1 MSKFKFTVGPWN
13 VHTGADSYGP
23 ETRKA
28 IDLETKFARFA
39 ELGFSAVQF
48 HDDDAVPNMN
58 NLTEEEIKVEAR
70 KVKAMLDKYGLAAE
84 FVAPRL
90 WMDPHTTDGGFTS
103 TSEKDREFAMWRAY
117 RSIDIARELGCD
129 LIVLWLAREGTLCAE
144 SKSPVTAT
152 RQLVEAINNM
162 LRYDDRIRVCIEP
175 KPNEPIDRSF
185 CGTVGHVMGVSAATI
200 DPKRVGANLESAHAV
215 LAGLDPANEIGFALA
230 FDKLFTV
237 HLNDQ
242 NGIRY
247 DQDKSFGVENLRQA
261 FNQIKVLCENRY
273 WEKGYVGLDVKAM
286 RTTSD
291 EDSYEHLKNSLE
303 IFKALEEKVA
313 RYDYDY
319 ANKLIAERKFE
330 QLEMYTLNLIMGL
343 K

>member
-23 ETRKA
+23 ETRKT
-28 IDLETKFARFA
+28 IDLESKFARFA

-58 NLTEEEIKVEAR
+58 NLTEEEVKAEAR
-70 KVKAMLDKYGLAAE
+70 KVKAMLDKYGLKAE

-90 WMDPHTTDGGFTS
+90 WMDPHTVDGGFTS
-103 TSEKDREFAMWRAY
+103 TNEKDREFAMWRAY

-144 SKSPVTAT
+144 SKSAVTAT
-152 RQLVEAINNM
+152 KQLVESINSM
-162 LRYDDRIRVCIEP
+162 LRYDDTIRVCIEP

-185 CGTVGHVMGVSAATI
+185 FGTMGHVVAVSAATI
-200 DPKRVGANLESAHAV
+200 DPRRVGGNLESAHAI

-247 DQDKSFGVENLRQA
+247 DQDKSFGVENLRTA
-261 FNQIKVLCENRY
+261 FNQIKILTENKY

-291 EDSYEHLKNSLE
+291 EDSYEHLRNSLE
-303 IFKALEEKVA
+303 IFKALEEKVD
-313 RYDYDY
+313 RYDYALADR
-319 ANKLIAERKFE
+319 LIAERKFE
-330 QLEMYTLNLIMGL
+330 QLELYVNKLIMGL
-343 K
+343 V